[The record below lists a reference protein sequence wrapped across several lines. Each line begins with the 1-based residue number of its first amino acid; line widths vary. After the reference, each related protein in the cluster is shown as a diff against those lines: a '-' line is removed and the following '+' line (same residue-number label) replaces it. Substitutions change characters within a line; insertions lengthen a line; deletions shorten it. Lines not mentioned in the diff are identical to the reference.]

1 MDITIRVEDG
11 LKEIIESPG
20 AMAAIET
27 AVHKTI
33 LVLKQDY
40 YERLSR
46 QSVLS
51 RGYAGTQKV

>member
-1 MDITIRVEDG
+1 
-11 LKEIIESPG
+11 
-20 AMAAIET
+20 MAAIET